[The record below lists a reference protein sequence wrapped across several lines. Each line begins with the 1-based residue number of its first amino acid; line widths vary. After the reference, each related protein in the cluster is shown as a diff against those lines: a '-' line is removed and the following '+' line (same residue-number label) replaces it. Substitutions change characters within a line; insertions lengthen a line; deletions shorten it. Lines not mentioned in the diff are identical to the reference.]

1 MVASRV
7 GGKRPDP
14 PISRVATSTPHGIL
28 CEVALRDAQLSR
40 RRPHITLQIPE
51 EAGPG
56 SDLMSATGRWLPRID
71 GMMFCLAGWVKRPG
85 FRSPQND
92 ATARLL
98 NGGWG
103 GGGRS
108 AFSIAPKRSP
118 PFSA

>member
-1 MVASRV
+1 MLVSRV
-7 GGKRPDP
+7 RGSQPHSAQASVAIHLPMGSYVRS
-14 PISRVATSTPHGIL
+14 PI
-28 CEVALRDAQLSR
+28 RDAQPAR